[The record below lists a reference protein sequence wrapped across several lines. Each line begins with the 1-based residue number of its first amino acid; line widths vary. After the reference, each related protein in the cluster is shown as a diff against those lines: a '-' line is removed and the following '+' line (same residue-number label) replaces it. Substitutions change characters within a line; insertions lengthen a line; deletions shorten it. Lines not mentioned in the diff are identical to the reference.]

1 MDLAT
6 TGSNPQ
12 VIDIT
17 PYLKKKKKAKASS
30 SHQIDTHIE
39 GEIADALV
47 RIMILLDGLGHFK
60 YSDEISRII
69 EMMFD
74 DKDFFP
80 YIEEE

>member
-1 MDLAT
+1 MNLAT

-17 PYLKKKKKAKASS
+17 PYLKERKKANAA
-30 SHQIDTHIE
+30 HQVDLHIE
-39 GEIADALV
+39 GEVADALV

-74 DKDFFP
+74 DKSFFP

>member
-1 MDLAT
+1 MNLAT

-17 PYLKKKKKAKASS
+17 PYLKKRKKANSP
-30 SHQIDTHIE
+30 HLDDTPIE

-60 YSDEISRII
+60 YADKISSVI
-69 EMMFD
+69 EEMFE
-74 DKDFFP
+74 DKSFFP

>member
-1 MDLAT
+1 MNLAT

-17 PYLKKKKKAKASS
+17 PYLKKKRQANL
-30 SHQIDTHIE
+30 SHQTEPHIE
-39 GEIADALV
+39 GEVADALV

-74 DKDFFP
+74 DKNFFP